1 MNQMKSICCYSS
13 LLFITNVILSYLYKD
28 YIYTF
33 LFIYLTISS
42 VIHHSNKTLYTYIFD
57 KIAVIS
63 VVIYGFIQF
72 RKKINMSKNK
82 IIIVLIILSFLLT
95 IYLYYY
101 GYISNT
107 LCFDDNNITA
117 EKWHCLLHLISSIGH
132 NLIIIL

>member
-1 MNQMKSICCYSS
+1 MKSICCYSS
-13 LLFITNVILSYLYKD
+13 LLFITNAILSYLYKD

-72 RKKINMSKNK
+72 KKKINISKNK
-82 IIIVLIILSFLLT
+82 KGVGVFETKRVINYTISFK
-95 IYLYYY
+95 
-101 GYISNT
+101 NW
-107 LCFDDNNITA
+107 FF
-117 EKWHCLLHLISSIGH
+117 
-132 NLIIIL
+132 